1 MKTIYNKSGVTAA
14 ATLLISIVATLITQ
28 TSANTTFCLTED
40 ECLAKSIEMDMPF
53 YSGDYPTKGCFTKN
67 DQMFF
72 SQGWTEAEMSTEEL
86 PGVQVRV
93 NCGDNMELPLKQNEV
108 DVVAIGGVVVVAGE
122 NECEE
127 GPAADPEKTCTSPN
141 RFCFLPKGM
150 CNDKSGI
157 HIGECVNM
165 PDNCILLFDPVCGC
179 DGVTY
184 SNECAATAAGVSISR
199 DGECETGDID
209 EVVEEGDV
217 PCLTKEDCEAQ
228 SEDMGLS
235 FMEGEYPTKG
245 CFSKNDIVYFSPGT
259 EEEMSEPNVAGKQE
273 RVWCS
278 KSGEV
283 NVDTAA
289 PITNSPTTGS
299 PTTGAP
305 TTASPIT
312 SSPTSASPVASPKEE
327 TASPTPEVGGSL
339 SSSAPVLPPACLT
352 RLQCLAKSIELGAL
366 FFVGDYATKGCYL
379 KGDKVFFSIGTTDEM
394 NEADLSG
401 TQERLWC
408 EPTPTSSPTVNDLE
422 EESSSAPTISKVTTS
437 SPVSAAPTTEE
448 DVVDTIPED
457 VDTEFGVVV
466 TAVVSY

>member
-1 MKTIYNKSGVTAA
+1 MKTIYNKTRATKVVAA
-14 ATLLISIVATLITQ
+14 ALVLTQIITQ
-28 TSANTTFCLTED
+28 TSAATYCLTED
-40 ECLAKSIEMDMPF
+40 ECQAKSIEMDMPF

-72 SQGWTEAEMSTEEL
+72 SQGWTEAEMSTTDL

-93 NCGDNMELPLKQNEV
+93 NCGDDTELPLKQNEV

-122 NECEE
+122 NECEV

-141 RFCFLPKGM
+141 RFCFLPKGK

-157 HIGECVNM
+157 HTGECVNM
-165 PDNCILLFDPVCGC
+165 PDNCILLLDPVCGC

-184 SNECAATAAGVSISR
+184 SNECAATAAGISISR

-228 SEDMGLS
+228 SEDMGML

-259 EEEMSEPNVAGKQE
+259 EEEMSEPNVSGKQE

-278 KSGEV
+278 KSVEV

-289 PITNSPTTGS
+289 PITSSPTTGS
-299 PTTGAP
+299 PTTASPTTASP

-327 TASPTPEVGGSL
+327 TASPTPVT
-339 SSSAPVLPPACLT
+339 SSAPVLPPACLT

-379 KGDKVFFSIGTTDEM
+379 KGDKVFFSIGTTEEM
-394 NEADLSG
+394 NEADLPG

-408 EPTPTSSPTVNDLE
+408 EPIPTSSPTVNNLDE
-422 EESSSAPTISKVTTS
+422 ASSSAPTIIKATTS
-437 SPVSAAPTTEE
+437 LPVSSAPTTTE
-448 DVVDTIPED
+448 DKVDTIPED
-457 VDTEFGVVV
+457 TDTEFGVVV
-466 TAVVSY
+466 TAVVSW